1 MTGESQALALALAP
15 GSIVDKLRIDRVL
28 GQGAFGI
35 TYLVTDEVLGK
46 SFALKEYLP
55 REHAIRQ
62 ADGSLQAANG
72 TSAEVFTKGLS
83 YFLTEGRTVAPLD
96 HPNIVTVFRCFEANG
111 TAYLLMPYY
120 RGEALDTLLRR
131 SGTLTAAE
139 ALALTLPLLDA
150 LEYIHRQG
158 VIHQDI
164 KPANIYITDSGSP
177 ILLDFGAAGQWLGSG
192 PANRWKLGSE
202 GYAAAEQSDANGR
215 IGPWTDIYGLAA
227 TLYRSITGQ
236 VPVAATQRQRALAQG
251 DPDPLQPLSSLVSE
265 REFEALLDGI
275 KQGLVVNPEAR
286 PQSVQPWRSLFDQSK
301 PGQQSATAGF
311 PTDIEREG
319 REWLPIILL
328 GIFLVAVTSAAIYL
342 FTGSGTGDA
351 SGKAGKSSESVFSE
365 EVDRFLEDRTRWQAA
380 LEADTAYA
388 YQLFLQDFPQSLHK
402 TQAKA
407 QLDVLDEKAWQVAQA
422 DGSESAIEAYL
433 EQFPGG
439 LHLSDATIAQKEF
452 ELARAEAQ
460 RQAQRQAQEKDH
472 QDDLA
477 WDSARAARTIGAME
491 AYLSDWPGGRHG
503 EDARDLS
510 RRLRDEINEL
520 RGFESAA
527 KLNTIEA
534 YQTYIR
540 AFPGGSKIAAALEA
554 IDQLTL
560 RPGKTFRD
568 CADCPAM
575 VVVPAGSFWQGS
587 EESEPLALKK
597 EKPRRMITF
606 AEPFAVGVFE
616 VTMQQWDLCAADG
629 DCTTRPRDNGWGRGS
644 RPVIMVSWN
653 DAQEYVSWL
662 SKKTGQSYRLP
673 SESEWEYFARA
684 GEESDWPGGDPALAC
699 EFGNIAG
706 FETGFR
712 WQHEFCEDGAVME
725 TLPVGSFKSNDF
737 GIYDVIGNVAEWT
750 LDCMNLSYL
759 DGPAD
764 GSAWSRGICSSRMTR
779 GGSWFTGT
787 KEIRL
792 PARFN
797 LKTGDRNDFTGFRVV
812 RKVDD

>member
-1 MTGESQALALALAP
+1 MTGESQALALAP
-15 GSIVDKLRIDRVL
+15 GSVVEKLRIDRVL

-55 REHAIRQ
+55 REHAIRGE
-62 ADGSLQAANG
+62 DGSLQAVNEASTALFN
-72 TSAEVFTKGLS
+72 AGLS

-96 HPNIVTVFRCFEANG
+96 HPNVVTVFRCFEANG

-120 RGEALDTLLRR
+120 RGEALHTLLRR
-131 SGTLTAAE
+131 SGTLTAE
-139 ALALTLPLLDA
+139 ETLALVLPLLDA

-164 KPANIYITDSGSP
+164 KPANIYITDNGSP
-177 ILLDFGAAGQWLGSG
+177 ILLDFGAAGQRLGSG

-202 GYAAAEQSDANGR
+202 GYAAAEQSDTDGH

-251 DPDPLQPLSSLVSE
+251 DPDPLQPLTSLVSE
-265 REFEALLDGI
+265 REFDGLLGAI
-275 KQGLVVNPEAR
+275 NQGLVVNPESR
-286 PQSVQPWRSLFDQSK
+286 PQSVQQWRSFFDKRK
-301 PGQQSATAGF
+301 PGQASVAAGF
-311 PTDIEREG
+311 PTDIEQEG

-328 GIFLVAVTSAAIYL
+328 GIFLLVIASAAIYL
-342 FTGSGTGDA
+342 FTGGDTGEEGQSA
-351 SGKAGKSSESVFSE
+351 ESALSEAADISPE
-365 EVDRFLEDRTRWQAA
+365 ERTRWQAA

-388 YQLFLQDFPQSLHK
+388 YQLFLQDFPESFHK
-402 TQAKA
+402 TLART
-407 QLDVLDEKAWQVAQA
+407 QLELLDEKAWQAAKA
-422 DGSESAIEAYL
+422 DGAESAIEAYL

-439 LHLSDATIAQKEF
+439 LHEIDARILQKEF
-452 ELARAEAQ
+452 ELARAEAE
-460 RQAQRQAQEKDH
+460 RQEQEKDR

-477 WDSARAARTIGAME
+477 WESARAARTIGAMDG
-491 AYLSDWPGGRHG
+491 YLSNWPGGLHV
-503 EDARDLS
+503 EEARDLS
-510 RRLRDEINEL
+510 RRLSDELNDV
-520 RGFESAA
+520 RGFESAT

-540 AFPGGSKIAAALEA
+540 AFPGGSKVAAALEA

-568 CADCPAM
+568 CADCPSM

-597 EKPRRMITF
+597 EKPRRMVTI

-616 VTMQQWDLCAADG
+616 VTMQQWDLCVADG
-629 DCTTRPRDNGWGRGS
+629 GCTTSPRDNGWGRGS

-684 GEESDWPGGDPALAC
+684 GEESDWPGGNPARVC
-699 EFGNIAG
+699 EFGNVAG

-712 WQHEFCEDGAVME
+712 WQHDSCEDGAVME

-737 GIYDVIGNVAEWT
+737 GVHDVIGNVAEWT

-812 RKVDD
+812 RKVED

>member
-1 MTGESQALALALAP
+1 MNGDSLALAP
-15 GSIVDKLRIDRVL
+15 GSIVDKLRIDREL

-46 SFALKEYLP
+46 SFALKEYVP
-55 REHAIRQ
+55 REYAIRQ
-62 ADGSLQAANG
+62 NDGSLQANSKESEAL
-72 TSAEVFTKGLS
+72 FTAGLRN
-83 YFLTEGRTVAPLD
+83 FLTEGRTVAPLD

-111 TAYLLMPYY
+111 TAYLLMPFY
-120 RGEALDTLLRR
+120 RGEALHTLLRR

-139 ALALTLPLLDA
+139 AMALILPLLDA
-150 LEYIHRQG
+150 LEFIHGKG

-164 KPANIYITDSGSP
+164 KPANIYVTDDGSP
-177 ILLDFGAAGQWLGSG
+177 ILLDFGAAGQRLGSG
-192 PANRWKLGSE
+192 PSVHLKLGSE
-202 GYAAAEQSDANGR
+202 GYAAAEQSVSGGR
-215 IGPWTDIYGLAA
+215 IGAWTDIYGLAA

-236 VPVAATQRQRALAQG
+236 LPVASAQRQRALSQG
-251 DPDPLQPLSSLVSE
+251 DPDPLQPLSSLVPG
-265 REFEALLDGI
+265 REFDGLLDAI
-275 KQGLVVNPEAR
+275 EEGLTVAPDSR
-286 PQSVQPWRSLFDQSK
+286 PQTVKQWRSSFEGEK
-301 PGQQSATAGF
+301 PGRASVTDSF
-311 PTDIEREG
+311 PAEIEQEG

-328 GIFLVAVTSAAIYL
+328 GIFLVLISAAAIYL
-342 FTGSGTGDA
+342 LSNGGHKDVDGKGGT
-351 SGKAGKSSESVFSE
+351 SSESAFYTVTPE
-365 EVDRFLEDRTRWQAA
+365 ERTRWQAA
-380 LEADTAYA
+380 LEADTAFA
-388 YQLFLQDFPQSLHK
+388 YQLFIKDFPESFHNV
-402 TQAKA
+402 QALD
-407 QLDVLDEKAWQVAQA
+407 QLAVLDEQAWQAA
-422 DGSESAIEAYL
+422 KMDGTESAVEAYV
-433 EQFPGG
+433 EQFPNG
-439 LHLSDATIAQKEF
+439 LHQADAKILQKEF
-452 ELARAEAQ
+452 ELARAEAE
-460 RQAQRQAQEKDH
+460 RENQEKARL
-472 QDDLA
+472 DDEA
-477 WDSARAARTIGAME
+477 WDSAYATRTIKSIDG
-491 AYLSDWPGGRHG
+491 YLANWPGGLHA
-503 EDARDLS
+503 EEAHDLR
-510 RRLRDEINEL
+510 RRLESEL
-520 RGFESAA
+520 NDVRGFKSAT

-540 AFPGGSKIAAALEA
+540 AFPTGNKVATALEA
-554 IDQLTL
+554 IDMLTL

-568 CADCPAM
+568 CEDCPSM

-587 EESEPLALKK
+587 DDSEPLALKK
-597 EKPRRMITF
+597 EKPRRMITI

-616 VTMQQWDLCAADG
+616 VTMQQWGLCLADG
-629 DCTTRPRDNGWGRGS
+629 GCSTQPRDNGWGRGS

-662 SKKTGQSYRLP
+662 SRKTGQSYRLP

-684 GEESDWPGGDPALAC
+684 GEESDWPGGDPVRVC

-706 FETGFR
+706 RETGFR
-712 WQHEFCEDGAVME
+712 WQHESCTDAAVME
-725 TLPVGSFKSNDF
+725 TLPVGSFKRNDF
-737 GIYDVIGNVAEWT
+737 GVYDVIGNVAEWT

>member
-1 MTGESQALALALAP
+1 MTGKSLALAP
-15 GSIVDKLRIDRVL
+15 GSVVDKLRIDRVL

-62 ADGSLQAANG
+62 EDGSLQAASEAS
-72 TSAEVFTKGLS
+72 TALFTAGLS

-120 RGEALDTLLRR
+120 RGEALHTLLRR

-139 ALALTLPLLDA
+139 ALALILPLLDA
-150 LEYIHRQG
+150 LEHIHRQG

-164 KPANIYITDSGSP
+164 KPANIYITDNGSP
-177 ILLDFGAAGQWLGSG
+177 ILLDFGAAGQRLGSG

-202 GYAAAEQSDANGR
+202 GYAAAEQSDTNGH

-236 VPVAATQRQRALAQG
+236 VPVAATQRQRALSQG
-251 DPDPLQPLSSLVSE
+251 DPDPLQPLASLVSE
-265 REFEALLDGI
+265 REFDGLLDAI
-275 KQGLVVNPEAR
+275 KQGLVVSPESR
-286 PQSVQPWRSLFDQSK
+286 PQSVRQWRSLFDKRK
-301 PGQQSATAGF
+301 PGQVSATAGF
-311 PTDIEREG
+311 PTDIEKEG

-328 GIFLVAVTSAAIYL
+328 GLFLVVITSATVYL
-342 FTGSGTGDA
+342 LTGGGTGEGGQTA
-351 SGKAGKSSESVFSE
+351 ESALAEGADTTPE
-365 EVDRFLEDRTRWQAA
+365 ERTRWQAA

-388 YQLFLQDFPQSLHK
+388 YQLFLQDFPQSFHDA
-402 TQAKA
+402 QARA
-407 QLDVLDEKAWQVAQA
+407 QLDVLDEKAWLAAKA
-422 DGSESAIEAYL
+422 DGAESAIEAYL
-433 EQFPGG
+433 DQFPGG
-439 LHLSDATIAQKEF
+439 LHETDARIVQKEF
-452 ELARAEAQ
+452 ELARAEAA
-460 RQAQRQAQEKDH
+460 RQDQEKNRR
-472 QDDLA
+472 DDTA
-477 WDSARAARTIGAME
+477 WDSARTARTPGAVNK
-491 AYLSDWPGGRHG
+491 YLSDWPGGLHV
-503 EDARDLS
+503 EEAHDLS
-510 RRLRDEINEL
+510 RRMRDEINDVS
-520 RGFESAA
+520 GFESASR
-527 KLNTIEA
+527 LNTIEA

-540 AFPGGSKIAAALEA
+540 AFPGGSKVAAALEA

-568 CADCPAM
+568 CEDCPTM
-575 VVVPAGSFWQGS
+575 VVVPAGAFWQGS
-587 EESEPLALKK
+587 EDSEPLALKK
-597 EKPRRMITF
+597 EKPRRMVTLD
-606 AEPFAVGVFE
+606 EPFAVGIFE
-616 VTMQQWDLCAADG
+616 VTMQQWDLCVADG
-629 DCTTRPRDNGWGRGS
+629 GCTTSPRDNGWGRGS

-684 GEESDWPGGDPALAC
+684 GEESDWPGGDPARAC

-706 FETGFR
+706 QETGFR
-712 WQHEFCEDGAVME
+712 WQHESCEDGAVME

-737 GIYDVIGNVAEWT
+737 GVYDVIGNVAEWT